1 MYFSNST
8 VKSSRNI
15 FFPNKF
21 NYDQIQNID
30 LSVTFFNLSLFI
42 SHTHASVVTDK
53 LNRLL
58 LISTSK

>member
-15 FFPNKF
+15 FSQTF
-21 NYDQIQNID
+21 NYDQNID
-30 LSVTFFNLSLFI
+30 LSVTFFNLSLSI
-42 SHTHASVVTDK
+42 SHTHTRASVVTDK